1 MKVLEKQT
9 RGVTEEDIAYA
20 QNLFA
25 QLQEA
30 SSQPKV
36 PSEEKTDRGYVDGC
50 YDLCHSGHFNCLRQ
64 AADVVDTLIIGP
76 NSDADILATKGP
88 TILNGQER
96 ADILRSLKWGH

>member
-1 MKVLEKQT
+1 M
-9 RGVTEEDIAYA
+9 
-20 QNLFA
+20 
-25 QLQEA
+25 
-30 SSQPKV
+30 